1 MTKLHHNHA
10 VVMSDRN
17 TLSTFTLVLVGG
29 SNNIIMRKKCLNLR
43 ITMIITVVTCLC
55 LKSCFLLNHLTT
67 DCGIE
72 AVCRGNVWQCGPGG
86 VLATTDT
93 GTATARQDSG

>member
-1 MTKLHHNHA
+1 MTKLHHNRA
-10 VVMSDRN
+10 LIISDRN
-17 TLSTFTLVLVGG
+17 TLSTFTLVLVG
-29 SNNIIMRKKCLNLR
+29 SNNIIMRKKCLNIR